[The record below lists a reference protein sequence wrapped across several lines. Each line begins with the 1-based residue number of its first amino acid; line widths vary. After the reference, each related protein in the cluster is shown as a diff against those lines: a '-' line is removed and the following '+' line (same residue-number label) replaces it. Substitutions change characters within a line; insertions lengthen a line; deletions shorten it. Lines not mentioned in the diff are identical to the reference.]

1 MKVFLSCVTREFGSY
16 RRRLAAQLAALPRH
30 AFEVKVQEDFQQG
43 GFTLLDQI
51 GAYIRECDLVLHLV
65 GDSSG
70 ARPSPEHVRGMFAR
84 LGEATPEPLPELSYT
99 QWEYELALR
108 FDKRLLCYV
117 AAPEAE
123 RDWGPKTQH
132 GEIEVRL
139 QVAHRERMRRE
150 GKDYRRFQG
159 RHDLVRKVF
168 FDLSLSPTD
177 KAGNM
182 PFASIGAL
190 FQGRDEFLLKLRETL
205 DEARQR
211 GEGRAHTSG
220 VPAAVVHGLGGVGKT
235 RVALEFAHQY
245 ADDYT
250 AMLFVAA
257 DSPVS
262 LEANLAQLCDA
273 AVLDLDEK
281 VERANTRQVAAV
293 LRWLNRNHGWILI
306 LDNVDSDE
314 AVGAVRRLLAS
325 LAGTGEVMITSR
337 FSRWSREV
345 ETLELDVLNEA
356 SSALYLLESTVQ
368 LRRDEAE
375 DQERAKELAFELGQL
390 ALALEQAAAYINAQ
404 GISLRDYLER
414 WRRHRDRLLSY
425 HDKLATHA
433 SRSVAVTW
441 ETSFEQL
448 SENGRRLLRMLC
460 WLAPEPIPRS
470 LLQAGSGPFGAIG
483 PPRLPTIEREALV
496 LDAEEALGDLW
507 KYSLARSSPDKL
519 TFSVHTL
526 VQDVTRRKLPEAE
539 RQPMLEAALRWVKAG
554 FEGDPADVRNWP
566 VMEPLASH
574 GLAAANFADR
584 QGDTLP
590 AAWFLNTLAHF
601 FHAKAQWA
609 AAEPLARR
617 ALAIHEEGWGPDHPN
632 VATSLI
638 NLAELLRVTNRLNE
652 AEPLL
657 RRALAIREKSWGTD
671 HPEVATCLNDLALLL
686 RDTNRMNEAEP
697 LQRRALAIDE
707 KSFGPNHPNLVR
719 RLNNLAQL
727 LQVLGRPNQAEQL
740 LRRALNIGEESFG
753 PDHPNNAPALNNL
766 ATLLHNANR
775 LDEAEPLLR
784 RALAIDEKSLG
795 PDHPDVAISLNN
807 LAQLLQDRKWLEPAE
822 TLMRRALAIS
832 EKSFGPE
839 HPSVALRLSNLA
851 LLLRDANRLGE
862 TEPLMRRNLAI
873 LIQFS
878 RVNGY
883 PHPRLRSSR
892 DTYVTLLKEMKVPKG
907 EISAKLRA
915 MEEQDVS

>member
-16 RRRLAAQLAALPRH
+16 RQRLAAQLAALPRH
-30 AFEVKVQEDFQQG
+30 TFEVKVQEDFQQG

-84 LGEATPEPLPELSYT
+84 LGQGTPEPLPELSYT

-108 FDKRLLCYV
+108 FDKRMLCYV
-117 AAPEAE
+117 AALEAE
-123 RDWGPKTQH
+123 RDWGPKIQQA
-132 GEIEVRL
+132 EVEVRM
-139 QVAHRERMRRE
+139 QVAHRERMGRE

-168 FDLSLSPTD
+168 LDLSLSPTD
-177 KAGNM
+177 KVGNL
-182 PFASIGAL
+182 PSGSIGRL
-190 FQGRDEFLLKLRETL
+190 FKGRDEFLLKLRETL

-211 GEGRAHTSG
+211 GGVRANTSG
-220 VPAAVVHGLGGVGKT
+220 VPAAVVHGLGGVGKA
-235 RVALEFAHQY
+235 RAALEFAHRY
-245 ADDYT
+245 ADEYT

-257 DSPVS
+257 DSPGS
-262 LEANLAQLCDA
+262 LEANLAQLCGA
-273 AVLDLDEK
+273 AVLDLGEK
-281 VERANTRQVAAV
+281 EERATTRQVAAV
-293 LRWLNRNHGWILI
+293 LRWLNRNHAWILI

-314 AVGAVRRLLAS
+314 AVVTVRRLLAS
-325 LAGTGEVMITSR
+325 LTGTGEVVITSR
-337 FSRWSREV
+337 FSRWSPEV
-345 ETLELDVLNEA
+345 ETLELDPLNEV
-356 SSALYLLESTVQ
+356 SSTAYLLESTVH
-368 LRRDEAE
+368 LRRNEPE
-375 DQERAKELAFELGQL
+375 DKKCAKELTFELGQL

-404 GISLRDYLER
+404 GISFRDYLER

-425 HDKLATHA
+425 HDELATHT

-441 ETSFEQL
+441 LTSFEQL
-448 SENGRRLLRMLC
+448 SENGRRLLRTLC

-470 LLQAGSGPFGAIG
+470 LLQAGGGPFGAMASPG
-483 PPRLPTIEREALV
+483 LPTIEREGLI
-496 LDAEEALGDLW
+496 LDAEAALGDLW

-519 TFSVHTL
+519 TFSVHPL
-526 VQDVTRRKLPEAE
+526 VQDVTRRTLPETE
-539 RQPMLEAALRWVKAG
+539 RQPTLEAALSWVKAA
-554 FEGDPADVRNWP
+554 FEGDSADVRNWP

-617 ALAIHEEGWGPDHPN
+617 AIAIYEKNWDADHAYLAS
-632 VATSLI
+632 SLI
-638 NLAELLRVTNRLNE
+638 NLSALLRVTNRLKE
-652 AEPLL
+652 GEPLL
-657 RRALAIREKSWGTD
+657 RRALTILEKSWGPD
-671 HPEVATCLNDLALLL
+671 HGEVAICLNNLALLL
-686 RDTNRMNEAEP
+686 LDTNRTNEAEP

-707 KSFGPNHPNLVR
+707 KNLGPDHPNIAL

-727 LQVLGRPNQAEQL
+727 LRTMDRPDQAEPL
-740 LRRALNIGEESFG
+740 LRRALAIAEKSLG
-753 PDHPNNAPALNNL
+753 PDHPNIAPALNNL

-784 RALAIDEKSLG
+784 RALAITEKSLG
-795 PDHPDVAISLNN
+795 PEHPDLAISLNN
-807 LAQLLQDRKWLEPAE
+807 LAQLLQDRKRLDQAE

-832 EKSFGPE
+832 EKSFGPD

-851 LLLRDANRLGE
+851 LLLQDANRLGE
-862 TEPLMRRNLAI
+862 AEPLMRRNLAI
-873 LIQFS
+873 VIHFG

-892 DTYVTLLKEMKVPKG
+892 DSYVSLLKEMRVPKG

-915 MEEQDVS
+915 MEAEDVL